1 MILNFIF
8 NFEVSILQSDFVIHK
23 NMTFCQALGNQC
35 KNCLPW
41 LLVKASW
48 RRSKIFKT
56 RRTLV
61 KVYIIDIYMIK
72 WIFRCKKNFVH
83 LPVVHDHGIETSCG
97 VLGPEVTTVIGC
109 DFCDLLGVQVEAS
122 SNTCCRV
129 HLQILFKQNFIRN
142 NKIDVIFIWSCD
154 WQIITECTV
163 ALYRVNSRS
172 KTISLSL

>member
-1 MILNFIF
+1 MKFQFYSLTLSFTKKWPFAKHLAIN
-8 NFEVSILQSDFVIHK
+8 VK
-23 NMTFCQALGNQC
+23 TACLGFLW
-35 KNCLPW
+35 KLHEEKAKSFKFREPW
-41 LLVKASW
+41 LK
-48 RRSKIFKT
+48 
-56 RRTLV
+56 
-61 KVYIIDIYMIK
+61 YIIDIYMIK
-72 WIFRCKKNFVH
+72 WIVWCKKKFDH
-83 LPVVHDHGIETSCG
+83 IPVVHDHGIETSCG
-97 VLGPEVTTVIGC
+97 VLGPEVTTVIGR

-163 ALYRVNSRS
+163 ALFRVNRRS

>member
-1 MILNFIF
+1 
-8 NFEVSILQSDFVIHK
+8 
-23 NMTFCQALGNQC
+23 MTFCQALGNQC

-72 WIFRCKKNFVH
+72 WIVWCKKNFDH

-97 VLGPEVTTVIGC
+97 VIGR

-122 SNTCCRV
+122 SHTCCRV